1 MAQTV
6 IRGPFQW
13 QTIQP
18 GGLGP
23 GNTHSWSAALLTG
36 IPGPAQPTQQPLR
49 ALTVTVVPGRDDL
62 VQALSI
68 TELVVVS
75 EPSGQLTV
83 NFIVTNAHPTSNCF
97 NYQWW
102 AVMVLP

>member
-6 IRGPFQW
+6 ILGPFQW

-18 GGLGP
+18 GGLAP
-23 GNTHSWSAALLTG
+23 GDTHTWSMAILTG
-36 IPGPAQPTQQPLR
+36 IPGPVQPTQQPLR
-49 ALTVTVVPGRDDL
+49 ALTVTAVPGRDAL
-62 VQALSI
+62 VQALSV

-83 NFIVTNAHPTSNCF
+83 NFIVINAHPTSNCF
-97 NYQWW
+97 HYQWS